1 MHDIKAIRD
10 DPEAF
15 DRAWASRGLGV
26 QTPELLRLDAEL
38 RRVLT
43 EAQEAQAIRN
53 DLSKRIGQAK
63 AKKDEAEAQR
73 LMAEVESFKA
83 ILGEGSAKEAALR
96 AHLDEKLAAL
106 PNIPAADVPV
116 GEDEHGNV
124 ELRRWGEPNTIANP

>member
-10 DPEAF
+10 DPEAY
-15 DRAWASRGLGV
+15 DRAWASRGLPA

-43 EAQEAQAIRN
+43 EAQEAQAVRN

-73 LMAEVESFKA
+73 LLAEVESFKA
-83 ILGEGSAKEAALR
+83 VQSEGGAKEAETR
-96 AHLDEKLAAL
+96 ARLDEKLAAL
-106 PNIPAADVPV
+106 PNAPAPDVPV
-116 GEDEHGNV
+116 
-124 ELRRWGEPNTIANP
+124 

>member
-15 DRAWASRGLGV
+15 DRAWASRGLGP
-26 QTPELLRLDAEL
+26 QTPELLRLDAGL

-43 EAQEAQAIRN
+43 ELQEAQAIRN

-83 ILGEGSAKEAALR
+83 VARRRR
-96 AHLDEKLAAL
+96 ARRKRPCARRWTRCWRRCRMR
-106 PNIPAADVPV
+106 PTADVPV

-124 ELRRWGEPNTIANP
+124 EVRR